1 MPTKLPKSLLNE
13 AVDYC
18 FDNSNADH
26 KLVYADG
33 WKILLP
39 NGLIKE
45 ITAELKNLNPGSEN
59 HEFSEPVARSFRMF
73 RKPEKEPATPP
84 PPPPKTEWWEE
95 DPLHAI
101 GPEYISEYAREN
113 ENLPEAIESSVGRL
127 KVHLEKSAKMKRRFW
142 RDGVSTAIENLQQ
155 LVNTLPNFAEPI
167 KKIEESLLL
176 ASVLGR
182 KDAPRPILLI
192 GPPGCG
198 KTNFA
203 RELSSALGVGKLLFD
218 CSKMDAAFPISG
230 SNPTWQKS
238 ECSDIAKHIAQ
249 HNDDSGLIFIDE
261 INLAASVAD
270 ERYAVLP
277 ALYPLLDID
286 QSKEFRDQCLG
297 VHFDLS
303 GWFKIAATNDRSG
316 LSSALLDRFDVVQV
330 HPPTKEQRFVIV
342 QKMALESGFDF
353 QDRHIEA
360 LNEQTGSLRK
370 LAAAVR
376 QATINAARRCDRE
389 IIDLDIQRL
398 RIQKCFEP
406 V

>member
-1 MPTKLPKSLLNE
+1 MPTKFPKSLLSE
-13 AVDYC
+13 VVDYC
-18 FDNSNADH
+18 FDNTNADH

-45 ITAELKNLNPGSEN
+45 ITAELKNLNPDSEN

-73 RKPEKEPATPP
+73 RTPEKEPPP
-84 PPPPKTEWWEE
+84 PPTKTEWWEE

-101 GPEYISEYAREN
+101 GPEYINEYGHDTQDLNESVEN
-113 ENLPEAIESSVGRL
+113 AVGRL
-127 KVHLEKSAKMKRRFW
+127 KVHLEKSARIKRRFW
-142 RDGVSTAIENLQQ
+142 RDGVSTALENLQQ

-167 KKIEESLLL
+167 RKIEESLLL

-182 KDAPRPILLI
+182 PDAPRPILLI

-203 RELSSALGVGKLLFD
+203 RELSSALGVGKVFFD
-218 CSKMDAAFPISG
+218 CSKLDAAFAISG
-230 SNPTWQKS
+230 TSPNWGRAD
-238 ECSDIAKHIAQ
+238 CSDIAKHIAKQ
-249 HNDDSGLIFIDE
+249 NDDSGLIFIDE
-261 INLAASVAD
+261 INLAANIAE

-277 ALYPLLDID
+277 ALYSLLDID
-286 QSKEFRDQCLG
+286 QAREFRDLCLG

-330 HPPTKEQRFVIV
+330 HPPTKDQRFVIV
-342 QKMALESGFDF
+342 QKMARESGFEF
-353 QDRHIEA
+353 LDRHVEA

-376 QATINAARRCDRE
+376 QATINAARRGDRE
-389 IIDLDIQRL
+389 IIDIDVQRL

-406 V
+406 A

>member
-1 MPTKLPKSLLNE
+1 MPTKIPKSLLSE
-13 AVDYC
+13 VVDYS
-18 FDNSNADH
+18 FDNSNSDY

-45 ITAELKNLNPGSEN
+45 ITAEQKNLNPDFEKP
-59 HEFSEPVARSFRMF
+59 EMSEPVARGFRMF
-73 RKPEKEPATPP
+73 RKPEKESPL
-84 PPPPKTEWWEE
+84 PPPKTEWWEE
-95 DPLHAI
+95 DPLHEI
-101 GPEYISEYAREN
+101 GPEYISSYGNEN
-113 ENLPEAIESSVGRL
+113 ENLPEAIEASVGRL
-127 KVHLEKSAKMKRRFW
+127 KLHLEKSAKIKRRFW
-142 RDGVSTAIENLQQ
+142 RDGVATAIENLQQ
-155 LVNTLPNFAEPI
+155 LVKTLPNFSEPI

-182 KDAPRPILLI
+182 QDAPRPILLI

-198 KTNFA
+198 KTNFS
-203 RELSSALGVGKLLFD
+203 RELSASLGVGKVSFD
-218 CSKMDAAFPISG
+218 CSKLDAAFPISG
-230 SNPTWQKS
+230 TSPNWGRAD
-238 ECSDIAKHIAQ
+238 CSDIAKHIAK

-261 INLAASVAD
+261 INLAAHIAE

-277 ALYPLLDID
+277 ALYSLLDLD
-286 QSKEFRDQCLG
+286 QAKEFRDLCLG

-330 HPPTKEQRFVIV
+330 HPPTKQQRFIIV
-342 QKMALESGFDF
+342 QKMARESGFDF

-406 V
+406 A

>member
-1 MPTKLPKSLLNE
+1 MPIKFPKSLLSE
-13 AVDYC
+13 VVDYS

-45 ITAELKNLNPGSEN
+45 ITGERNNSNPDSGN

-73 RKPEKEPATPP
+73 RRPEKEAA
-84 PPPPKTEWWEE
+84 PPPPKTDWWEE
-95 DPLHAI
+95 DPLHEI
-101 GPEYISEYAREN
+101 GPEYISSYGKDNKDLNESVEN
-113 ENLPEAIESSVGRL
+113 AVGRL
-127 KVHLEKSAKMKRRFW
+127 KLDLEKSANIKRRFW
-142 RDGVSTAIENLQQ
+142 RDGVATAIENLQQ
-155 LVNTLPNFAEPI
+155 LVTTLPNFAEPI

-182 KDAPRPILLI
+182 RDAPRPILLI

-203 RELSSALGVGKLLFD
+203 RELSSALGVGKVSFD
-218 CSKMDAAFPISG
+218 CSKLDAAFSISG
-230 SNPTWQKS
+230 TSPNWGRAD
-238 ECSDIAKHIAQ
+238 CSDIAKHIAKY
-249 HNDDSGLIFIDE
+249 NDDSGLIFIDE
-261 INLAASVAD
+261 INLAANIAE

-277 ALYPLLDID
+277 ALYSLLDIE
-286 QSKEFRDQCLG
+286 QAKEFRDLCLG
-297 VHFDLS
+297 VHFDIS
-303 GWFKIAATNDRSG
+303 AWFKIAATNDRSG
-316 LSSALLDRFDVVQV
+316 LSSAILDRFDVVQV

-342 QKMALESGFDF
+342 QKMARESGFEF
-353 QDRHIEA
+353 QDRHIES

-389 IIDLDIQRL
+389 IIDMDIQRL

-406 V
+406 A

>member
-13 AVDYC
+13 VVDYC

-73 RKPEKEPATPP
+73 RTPEKEPP

-95 DPLHAI
+95 DPLHEI
-101 GPEYISEYAREN
+101 GPEYISSYGKDNKDLNESVEN
-113 ENLPEAIESSVGRL
+113 AVGRL
-127 KVHLEKSAKMKRRFW
+127 KLDLEKSAKIKRRFW
-142 RDGVSTAIENLQQ
+142 RDGVATAIENLQQ
-155 LVNTLPNFAEPI
+155 LVTTLPNFSEPI
-167 KKIEESLLL
+167 RKIEESLLL
-176 ASVLGR
+176 ASVLGQR
-182 KDAPRPILLI
+182 DAPRPILII

-203 RELSSALGVGKLLFD
+203 RELSAALGVGKVVFD
-218 CSKMDAAFPISG
+218 CSKLDAAFAISG
-230 SNPTWQKS
+230 TSPNWGRS
-238 ECSDIAKHIAQ
+238 DCSDIAKHIAKY
-249 HNDDSGLIFIDE
+249 NDDSGLIFIDE
-261 INLAASVAD
+261 INLAANIAE

-277 ALYPLLDID
+277 ALYSLLDID
-286 QSKEFRDQCLG
+286 QAKEFRDLCLG
-297 VHFDLS
+297 VHFDIS
-303 GWFKIAATNDRSG
+303 AWFKIAATNDRSG

-330 HPPTKEQRFVIV
+330 QPPTKEQRFVIV
-342 QKMALESGFDF
+342 QKMARESGFDF
-353 QDRHIEA
+353 QDRHVEA

-389 IIDLDIQRL
+389 IIDMDIQRL

-406 V
+406 A

>member
-1 MPTKLPKSLLNE
+1 MPTKFPASLLNK
-13 AVDYC
+13 VID
-18 FDNSNADH
+18 FSLDKSTQDH
-26 KLVYADG
+26 RLVYADG
-33 WKILLP
+33 WKIMLSE
-39 NGLIKE
+39 NVIKQ
-45 ITAELKNLNPGSEN
+45 ITEELKNLNPDSEN
-59 HEFSEPVARSFRMF
+59 DEPSEPARQGFRMF
-73 RKPEKEPATPP
+73 RRPEKEPPSPP
-84 PPPPKTEWWEE
+84 PPSNQWWDE

-101 GPEYISEYAREN
+101 GPEYIKEYGHETQDLNESVEN
-113 ENLPEAIESSVGRL
+113 AVGRL
-127 KVHLEKSAKMKRRFW
+127 KVHLEKSARIKRRFW
-142 RDGVSTAIENLQQ
+142 RDGVATAIENLQQ
-155 LVNTLPNFAEPI
+155 LVKTLPNFSEPI

-182 KDAPRPILLI
+182 RDAPRPILLI

-203 RELSSALGVGKLLFD
+203 RELSSALGIGKVSFD
-218 CSKMDAAFPISG
+218 CSKLDAAFPISG
-230 SNPTWQKS
+230 TSPNWGRADCSN
-238 ECSDIAKHIAQ
+238 IAKHIAKQ
-249 HNDDSGLIFIDE
+249 NNDSGLIFIDE
-261 INLAASVAD
+261 INLAANIAE

-277 ALYPLLDID
+277 ALYSLLDID
-286 QSKEFRDQCLG
+286 QAKEFRDLCLS

-360 LNEQTGSLRK
+360 LNEQSGSLRK

-406 V
+406 A